1 MTALL
6 DTNILLRI
14 ATPNHPMHTTARN
27 AVSKL
32 QADGVRL
39 VLVPQIVYE
48 YWVVATRPAKENGL
62 GMTPLEARQALD
74 QFFETF
80 SVLRDERGIFPIWQ
94 SLVVSAAVSGKN
106 AHDTRLVAAMIRHK
120 IGTIITFNVDDFKR
134 FNPVSAIHPTNV

>member
-14 ATPNHPMHTTARN
+14 ATPNHPMHTTARH

-62 GMTPLEARQALD
+62 GMTPLEAKQACIRRSFIYL
-74 QFFETF
+74 
-80 SVLRDERGIFPIWQ
+80 LRR
-94 SLVVSAAVSGKN
+94 S
-106 AHDTRLVAAMIRHK
+106 
-120 IGTIITFNVDDFKR
+120 R
-134 FNPVSAIHPTNV
+134 FNRSCTSSSLSGLQYSSSACLSASSSSLRNTSICFTSLASIETNQGRVVA